1 MSENYKYGFV
11 TDIENEA
18 FEKGLN
24 EDIIRRASAWYMNK
38 MRLSVKGIKKNVKRN
53 QIEILEMNNTIS
65 EMENSLS
72 RI

>member
-24 EDIIRRASAWYMNK
+24 EDIIRRASALRGEPQFMLDF
-38 MRLSVKGIKKNVKRN
+38 RLKAYEKLKT
-53 QIEILEMNNTIS
+53 M
-65 EMENSLS
+65 
-72 RI
+72 